1 MKNTTISLSG
11 NSFPIV
17 VDERG
22 SRRIHIC
29 SQMRTRLGADSPKV
43 IVFNMGESLL
53 WKYQLNSNTYLLYES
68 KRLYVYLIGVQENT
82 TKPTLTEM
90 RRWKTTV

>member
-1 MKNTTISLSG
+1 
-11 NSFPIV
+11 
-17 VDERG
+17 
-22 SRRIHIC
+22 
-29 SQMRTRLGADSPKV
+29 
-43 IVFNMGESLL
+43 MGESLL